1 MTSTFAIDVIQTLQS
16 QEAEDF
22 KLFLASPYFKKG
34 FNTEGVVT
42 LFETLSKAIQEN
54 QIGAIEKEDIHQVL
68 FPEKPYIESKIDK
81 LMSELKRLLE
91 RFLLAQRYLSDENED
106 IHLLDL
112 TKEMRLR
119 GLESRYQQSIE
130 KVKKHVDIG
139 RQDSLNSL
147 FYRLRV
153 AMEEQEWH
161 STYNRVRGDL
171 NIPET
176 IKSLDNYYF
185 AYKTWMFNQ
194 FMFMQR
200 ATSLSGI
207 SEEIGENTWQVPD
220 SAIESSA
227 FLKICWKVNLLLQKH
242 PPKIEDFQSLLLDI
256 RSNEHKL
263 SSESLSEFYAYLR
276 NFCVI
281 LIDHGHTQIH
291 AVLHEI
297 NQDNLERGY
306 FYLQGK
312 ISPNACLSI
321 TQTALSV
328 GDVSWATTFIDAHE
342 DKIMDENETKDFY
355 RMNKALCLFGEKR
368 YEQALEIIPFG
379 SSYSFYHLMA
389 RRLELKIYYELR
401 SDLLDHKIDAF
412 KMFISRAGRKV
423 FSPNLHELFS
433 NFVNFVRQLNQ
444 SDGPQ
449 AKLRS
454 HTLIKRI
461 SEKERVA
468 ERLWLLEKAKELGT
482 KKQ

>member
-1 MTSTFAIDVIQTLQS
+1 MTSTFAIDVIQTLNP

-22 KLFLASPYFKKG
+22 KLFLASPYFRKG
-34 FNTEGVVT
+34 YNTEGVII
-42 LFETLSKAIQEN
+42 LFETLSRAIQGG
-54 QIGAIEKEDIHQVL
+54 QIGTVEKEDIHQVL

-91 RFLLAQRYLSDENED
+91 RFLLAQRYLSDQNED
-106 IHLLDL
+106 IQLLDL

-130 KVKKHVDIG
+130 KVKKHVDIE
-139 RQDSLNSL
+139 RQDSLKSL
-147 FYRLRV
+147 FFRLRV
-153 AMEEQEWH
+153 AIEEQEWH

-176 IKSLDNYYF
+176 IQSLDNYYF

-194 FMFMQR
+194 FMFMKR
-200 ATSLSGI
+200 ATSLSGPA
-207 SEEIGENTWQVPD
+207 ENIGENAWQVPD
-220 SAIESSA
+220 SAVISSA
-227 FLKICWKVNLLLQKH
+227 FLKICWKVNLLLKKH

-306 FYLQGK
+306 FYLEGK

-321 TQTALSV
+321 TQTAISV
-328 GDVSWATTFIDAHE
+328 GDVTWATKFIEAHE
-342 DKIMDENETKDFY
+342 GKIMDENETKDFY
-355 RMNKALCLFGEKR
+355 RMNKALCLFGEKK
-368 YEQALEIIPFG
+368 YEQALDIIPFG
-379 SSYSFYHLMA
+379 STYSFYHLMA

-423 FSPNLHELFS
+423 FSQNLHELFT

-449 AKLRS
+449 AKHRS
-454 HTLIKRI
+454 QTLIKRI
-461 SEKERVA
+461 SEKEMVA

-482 KKQ
+482 KK